1 VPNVQIDD
9 DGNEPEE
16 KRELGWKRT
25 ASSESP
31 RKQIAK
37 TLLSAGWCG
46 EGIGEMSEKEILC
59 KRVSLQ
65 ARAITITSMLSH
77 LECEMA
83 RSISVASIMFER
95 VWLPFKFAKKF
106 THAVA
111 TK

>member
-1 VPNVQIDD
+1 MRVEVAQAAQCDAFACLYCRAFH
-9 DGNEPEE
+9 GLVG
-16 KRELGWKRT
+16 KKT

-31 RKQIAK
+31 RKQISKA
-37 TLLSAGWCG
+37 LLSAGWCG
-46 EGIGEMSEKEILC
+46 EGIGEKEILC

-95 VWLPFKFAKKF
+95 VWLPFKFA
-106 THAVA
+106 
-111 TK
+111 